1 MGKLVVPISKVH
13 TRAAVGLTL
22 FVAVTAYTVA
32 NRATIV
38 TRQGLN
44 A

>member
-1 MGKLVVPISKVH
+1 MGTLVVPISKVH
-13 TRAAVGLTL
+13 TRAAMGSTL
-22 FVAVTAYTVA
+22 FVAVTAYTVVT
-32 NRATIV
+32 RATIV